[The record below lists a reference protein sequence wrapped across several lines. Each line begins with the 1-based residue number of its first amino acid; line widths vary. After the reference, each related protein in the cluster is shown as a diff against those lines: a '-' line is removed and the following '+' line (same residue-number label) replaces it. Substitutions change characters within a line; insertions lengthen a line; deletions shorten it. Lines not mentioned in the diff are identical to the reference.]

1 MDVQELKQYWLE
13 LSDYDLETAQ
23 AMLDTKRYLYVGFMA
38 HQSVEKALKA
48 YYVSR
53 IAKVAPY
60 THDLWRLSEA
70 SGLKDTLTEDSAD
83 LLDELQPL
91 NIEARYPRDK
101 QYIMDEL
108 TEDYCRRLLEKT
120 VEVQSWIKQMC

>member
-1 MDVQELKQYWLE
+1 MDIKELKQYWLD
-13 LSDYDLETAQ
+13 LSDYDLVTAH

-48 YYVSR
+48 YFVFK
-53 IAKVAPY
+53 IAKEAPC

-70 SGLKDTLTEDSAD
+70 SGLKEMLSEDFAD

-101 QYIMDEL
+101 QYVMEEL
-108 TEDYCRRLLEKT
+108 TEDYCRRLLKKT
-120 VEVQSWIKQMC
+120 AEVQSWIKQMC